1 MERGPLHDIRP
12 SFTSHIPQYRVKPR
26 RCLSSNGARSNS
38 FVQIYKWRHERC
50 QAQRVIVK
58 IVRKP
63 KQPCC
68 ANTVMPY
75 SCGLTTQLSK
85 TPNAQIPIGQADP
98 SMIKLE
104 PVSCLSASPTPSNTH
119 AQFKRSRVASEKPAS
134 MQPSACSRL
143 WLHSTSASTVFA
155 KRTSKTPGRNHR
167 LTTELRTKR
176 PGMPC
181 VDVRWT
187 TGFATSANSL
197 GPPNLQNAHDAA
209 SVSMGSE
216 RPSNSDQ
223 RYGTSSLHHKA
234 FDVFDKFWEVG
245 FVAKHHMVI
254 AL

>member
-1 MERGPLHDIRP
+1 MLWWAIDYHRGIRVQPP
-12 SFTSHIPQYRVKPR
+12 SPALSRATTQSTTRWNEDRCMTSVHRSRLTFHNIGSSHVAVFRQTAQDPTHSCKFT
-26 RCLSSNGARSNS
+26 
-38 FVQIYKWRHERC
+38 KWRHERC

-155 KRTSKTPGRNHR
+155 KRTSKTLGHNHR
-167 LTTELRTKR
+167 LMTDKRT
-176 PGMPC
+176 
-181 VDVRWT
+181 
-187 TGFATSANSL
+187 
-197 GPPNLQNAHDAA
+197 
-209 SVSMGSE
+209 
-216 RPSNSDQ
+216 
-223 RYGTSSLHHKA
+223 
-234 FDVFDKFWEVG
+234 
-245 FVAKHHMVI
+245 
-254 AL
+254 